1 MRFLNT
7 FEHQR
12 QLKAHT
18 LGYCRFPKTKFKSTW
33 FSEGSKASFSGRPK
47 VSELANLVVKNLTS
61 ILDSQDSFFYQ
72 KREQY
77 KITRSG
83 VTRKLPRQPQKSE
96 LPAKGIAEIGLK
108 SHTTTLGLIIARN
121 SNVYFDID
129 LKHDTQ
135 EQPMQ

>member
-1 MRFLNT
+1 MSWQT
-7 FEHQR
+7 WS
-12 QLKAHT
+12 LKISR
-18 LGYCRFPKTKFKSTW
+18 GYWIPK
-33 FSEGSKASFSGRPK
+33 
-47 VSELANLVVKNLTS
+47 
-61 ILDSQDSFFYQ
+61 ILIFYQ

-96 LPAKGIAEIGLK
+96 LPAKGIAEIALK

-121 SNVYFDID
+121 SNVYFDTCID
-129 LKHDTQ
+129 LKHGTQ